1 MEDLILLEEDRAKL
15 DGIVQQMISNNE
27 SEDNIQFVVNDF
39 KSKYGKKKEDSGVEY
54 TSDLGILEMQPV
66 EQSADAQET
75 EQPTFRIPTDEEF
88 DFIDQFGFLVR
99 FAVHHLH

>member
-39 KSKYGKKKEDSGVEY
+39 KSFEKLNFLK
-54 TSDLGILEMQPV
+54 
-66 EQSADAQET
+66 A
-75 EQPTFRIPTDEEF
+75 PTFLIF
-88 DFIDQFGFLVR
+88 FC
-99 FAVHHLH
+99 